1 MISFCPNKKFI
12 ICVFVLFIS
21 SYGYGQKKLID
32 KFLSNKKDTSR
43 SGSFL
48 PLPVV
53 AYSQETG
60 IEFGIL
66 PMYAFYTDKS
76 DTLTRSSTISGLATF
91 TTENQSSFYV
101 KSDIWSQQ
109 NLYHFTGEVR
119 YKDFPVNF
127 FGTGSKTVE
136 LNKELINQKF
146 FRIRAEAEKRF
157 GRSFTGVTLN
167 YENYQFI
174 DHQPGGLYP
183 SGAFDPDGGQVFF
196 AGVSQIVDNRNSN
209 TYTTH
214 GFYLK
219 INYSYAPG
227 FFGKDDFEGSQTKI
241 DIRNFK
247 SLNEKTVLGIN
258 AAYQTIQGTRAPFYL
273 LPQLGNDMM
282 MRGYYTGRY
291 RDQNLMALQAEIRY
305 RLIPR
310 LGATAFLAGG
320 TVYSNR
326 NLRIKNI
333 KPAAGAGLRYFYD
346 INRGLSV
353 RADYAMGEKRPGEK
367 WQSGFYLTLG
377 EAF

>member
-1 MISFCPNKKFI
+1 MFI
-12 ICVFVLFIS
+12 LLITAN
-21 SYGYGQKKLID
+21 SYGQRKLID
-32 KFLSNKKDTSR
+32 RFLSNKKDTSR

-60 IEFGIL
+60 VEFGIL

-76 DTLTRSSTISGLATF
+76 DPLTRSSTISGLATF
-91 TTENQSSFYV
+91 TTENQSSFYI
-101 KSDIWSQQ
+101 KSDVWTPQ
-109 NLYHFTGEVR
+109 NMYHIAGEVR

-127 FGTGSKTVE
+127 FGTGSKTLE
-136 LNKELINQKF
+136 LNKEIIDQKF

-167 YENYQFI
+167 FESYRFT
-174 DHQPGGLYP
+174 DKQPEGVYP
-183 SGAFDPDGGQVFF
+183 SGTFDPEGGQVLF
-196 AGVSQIVDNRNSN
+196 AGLSQIVDNRNSN
-209 TYTTH
+209 TYSTS

-219 INYSYAPG
+219 LNYSYAPG
-227 FFGKDDFEGSQTKI
+227 FFGKNDFEGSQTKV

-247 SLNEKTVLGIN
+247 SLSEKTVLGIN
-258 AAYQTIQGTRAPFYL
+258 AAYQAIQGTRAPFYL

-291 RDQNLMALQAEIRY
+291 RDQNLLALQAEIRY
-305 RLIPR
+305 RFIPR

-320 TVYSNR
+320 TVYPNR
-326 NLRIKNI
+326 NLSVRNI

-346 INRGLSV
+346 IDRGLSV
-353 RADYAMGEKRPGEK
+353 RADYAIGEKRPGEK
-367 WQSGFYLTLG
+367 WQSGFYLALG